1 MKEMLNCQVPPAA
14 RQFPYNR
21 STIKTVITHAKCTS
35 HRVSV
40 LPLSKSFLGYYSKV
54 SLHVLCLYSGVPI
67 ARSLCSYKYHKDDLP
82 MQRRF
87 YGGITM
93 SLSRVDIQWRQYM

>member
-1 MKEMLNCQVPPAA
+1 MLNRQVPPAA

-40 LPLSKSFLGYYSKV
+40 LPLSKSFLGYYSKE

-67 ARSLCSYKYHKDDLP
+67 ARSLCSYKYHKEDLP
-82 MQRRF
+82 MQRRL

-93 SLSRVDIQWRQYM
+93 SLSRVDIQW